1 MGLIWLVPVTG
12 IGAILFAFWLA
23 QDVLRRPAGTPQ
35 MQEIAGMIF
44 EGAMAFLRRQYR
56 TIAIMSIVVAVALF
70 VIVGSVSTGVKEI
83 VLQNGVPSFG
93 KTVTGRWEEA
103 LMTSISFLVGAF

>member
-56 TIAIMSIVVAVALF
+56 TIAIMSIATLL
-70 VIVGSVSTGVKEI
+70 
-83 VLQNGVPSFG
+83 LQPFSSSEEPNA
-93 KTVTGRWEEA
+93 EA
-103 LMTSISFLVGAF
+103 LLTRKSTPPKASVAARM